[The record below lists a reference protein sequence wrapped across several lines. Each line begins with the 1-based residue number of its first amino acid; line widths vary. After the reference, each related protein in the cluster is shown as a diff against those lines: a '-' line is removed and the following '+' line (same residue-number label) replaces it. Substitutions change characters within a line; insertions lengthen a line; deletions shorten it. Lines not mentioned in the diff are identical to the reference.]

1 MVVSMLRR
9 DRATKRADIGYVDC
23 EIWKSGIIKRFA
35 CQAWKTRQFNHM
47 YRKKKKKKIRK
58 ATRYAK
64 YVLFDLLQAVI
75 FKEHIRQRTPAS
87 AHTRENF

>member
-1 MVVSMLRR
+1 ME
-9 DRATKRADIGYVDC
+9 RADIAYVDC

-47 YRKKKKKKIRK
+47 HCKKMRK

-64 YVLFDLLQAVI
+64 YVLFDFLQAVI
-75 FKEHIRQRTPAS
+75 FKEHIRYRTLAS